1 MCKITVDSWFET
13 SYCKFVMYIL
23 LFRDILK
30 IYTTGTI
37 DVRHGPICTLDEYG
51 ARIIECH

>member
-1 MCKITVDSWFET
+1 MWKITVDSWFET

-37 DVRHGPICTLDEYG
+37 DVSHGPICTLDEYG